1 MKTLIKSI
9 LFIGSLLITTSLFAQ
24 NNEHKHEGANK
35 AGMHQGMTIPHENMG
50 EMHKKMMEMK
60 KEVHAIKTEKDPDKQ
75 QQMMVEHH
83 RSMMKMMQLK

>member
-1 MKTLIKSI
+1 MKTLTKSI
-9 LFIGSLLITTSLFAQ
+9 LFISSLLITTSSFAQ

-35 AGMHQGMTIPHENMG
+35 ADMHQGMAIPHENMG

-60 KEVHAIKTEKDPDKQ
+60 KEVHAIKTEKDPEKQ